1 MNTCVKAADVSTRFE
16 RLNNDLKR
24 KYLIKNI
31 NKINTIMENTPGYCG
46 SFGTGYPFYVLDKNL
61 EGKLP
66 VINEQIRYN
75 DELYSEACGLD
86 SWTCEECLNTRGSRM
101 PDLKTICKPCP
112 QVKNSIKPRKV
123 INRLPDVDMWM
134 ICEDSKVELAKR
146 TLVTLFENYDMHTS
160 DVDPVRTINEM
171 EDIVSDLET
180 GKMPTKMLPL
190 DIHVI
195 EYSQFAS
202 LLDEIPFSL
211 LSAMEEGQAPYLPIH
226 PQSLRKTWQ
235 YDDEAYNFV
244 LDYIF
249 SITPFNWE
257 RKLAR
262 KLEFSRN
269 IVSNSF
275 STKELNEI
283 LMMVAPDSVKRRFE
297 TPQLP
302 KVYEKRLDSWD
313 TWKK

>member
-16 RLNNDLKR
+16 KLNNELKR

-31 NKINTIMENTPGYCG
+31 NRINMIMEHTPGYSG

-61 EGKLP
+61 EGQLP
-66 VINEQIRYN
+66 VIDEQIRYN
-75 DELYSEACGLD
+75 DELHSEACGLD
-86 SWTCEECLNTRGSRM
+86 CWACENCLNTRGSRM

-123 INRLPDVDMWM
+123 INRLPDIDMWM
-134 ICEDSKVELAKR
+134 ICEDGKVEEAKK
-146 TLVTLFENYDMHTS
+146 TLVTLFDNYGMHTS
-160 DVDPVRTINEM
+160 DVDPVRTIDEM
-171 EDIVSDLET
+171 EDIVSDLES

-190 DIHVI
+190 DIHII
-195 EYSQFAS
+195 EYSKFAG

-211 LSAMEEGQAPYLPIH
+211 LSAMEEGQVPYLPIH

-257 RKLAR
+257 RKLER
-262 KLEFSRN
+262 KLNLSKQ
-269 IVSNSF
+269 IISNSF
-275 STKELNEI
+275 SMDDLNEI
-283 LMMVAPDSVKRRFE
+283 LMKVAPDSVKRRFE
-297 TPQLP
+297 TPHLQ
-302 KVYEKRLDSWD
+302 KTYEKRMES
-313 TWKK
+313 WKK